1 MHLMVAG
8 STSNQYVNNRSE
20 EIKMKKLSVIIPAYN
35 EEEVLP
41 QLIERLNE
49 VSEHLSKYEF
59 QFLFINDGSSDN
71 TLELL
76 KELNKQDKRM
86 QYVDLSRNFGKETAM
101 LAGFDYATGD
111 GIVILDADLQ
121 HPPEVIE
128 EMTDWWEQG
137 YEDVYA
143 VRKKREGETF
153 LKEWTSKAYYQ
164 VVQKMTSEKVIPQA
178 GDFRLLDRKCIV
190 ALRQLREK
198 ERYTKGMYGWIGFK
212 KKEIT
217 YFAEERAAGETKWKW
232 SNLFKLAIDGIT
244 SYSTVPLKV
253 WSYIGFTISLLA
265 FIFLAVETIKT
276 FLFGTDAAGYPTL
289 LAAILFL
296 GGIQLISLGVIG
308 EYLGRVFVETKGR
321 PAYFIRES
329 SEFDESEKEED
340 K

>member
-1 MHLMVAG
+1 
-8 STSNQYVNNRSE
+8 
-20 EIKMKKLSVIIPAYN
+20 MKTLSVIIPAYN

-49 VSEHLSKYEF
+49 VSEKLDRYAFE
-59 QFLFINDGSSDN
+59 FLFVNDGSTDE
-71 TLELL
+71 TLNIL
-76 KELNKQDKRM
+76 KALNKQDPRM
-86 QYVDLSRNFGKETAM
+86 KYVDLSRNFGKETAM

-121 HPPEVIE
+121 HPPEIME
-128 EMTDWWEQG
+128 EMIHWWEQG
-137 YEDVYA
+137 YEDIYA
-143 VRKKREGETF
+143 VRKKREGESF
-153 LKEWTSKAYYQ
+153 LKEWTSKTYYK
-164 VVQKMTSEKVIPQA
+164 VVQKMTPEKVIPQA
-178 GDFRLLDRKCIV
+178 GDFRLLDKKCIV
-190 ALRQLREK
+190 ALRQLREQ

-217 YFAEERAAGETKWKW
+217 YFAEERAAGETKWNY

-253 WSYIGFTISLLA
+253 WSYIGFAISVFA
-265 FIFLAVETIKT
+265 FLFLAVEIVKTI
-276 FLFGTDAAGYPTL
+276 LYGTNVAGYPTL

-321 PAYFIRES
+321 PPYFIRES
-329 SEFDESEKEED
+329 SQSDVD
-340 K
+340 KGEQHD

>member
-1 MHLMVAG
+1 
-8 STSNQYVNNRSE
+8 
-20 EIKMKKLSVIIPAYN
+20 MKTLSVIIPAYN

-49 VSEHLSKYEF
+49 VSEKLNNYAFE
-59 QFLFINDGSSDN
+59 FLFVNDGSTDN
-71 TLELL
+71 TLHLL

-86 QYVDLSRNFGKETAM
+86 KFVDLSRNFGKETAM
-101 LAGFDYATGD
+101 LAGFDYANGD
-111 GIVILDADLQ
+111 GIVIIDADLQ
-121 HPPEVIE
+121 HPPEIME
-128 EMTDWWEQG
+128 EMIHWWEQG
-137 YEDVYA
+137 YEDIYA
-143 VRKKREGETF
+143 VRKKREGESF
-153 LKEWTSKAYYQ
+153 LKEWTSKTYYK
-164 VVQKMTSEKVIPQA
+164 VVQKMTPEKVIPQA
-178 GDFRLLDRKCIV
+178 GDFRLLDKKCIV

-217 YFAEERAAGETKWKW
+217 YYAEERAAGETKWNY

-265 FIFLAVETIKT
+265 FMFLAVETIKT
-276 FLFGTDAAGYPTL
+276 MLFGTNAAGYPTL

-321 PAYFIRES
+321 PPYFIRES
-329 SEFDESEKEED
+329 SPEDSEKEEKND
-340 K
+340 

>member
-1 MHLMVAG
+1 
-8 STSNQYVNNRSE
+8 
-20 EIKMKKLSVIIPAYN
+20 MKTLSVIIPAYN

-49 VSEHLSKYEF
+49 VSEKLDRYAFE
-59 QFLFINDGSSDN
+59 FLFVNDGSTDE
-71 TLELL
+71 TLNIL
-76 KELNKQDKRM
+76 KALNKQDPRM
-86 QYVDLSRNFGKETAM
+86 KYVDLSRNFGKETAM

-121 HPPEVIE
+121 HPPEIME
-128 EMTDWWEQG
+128 EMIHWWEQG
-137 YEDVYA
+137 YEDIYA
-143 VRKKREGETF
+143 VRKKREGESF
-153 LKEWTSKAYYQ
+153 LKEWTSKTYYK
-164 VVQKMTSEKVIPQA
+164 VVQKMTPEKVIPQA
-178 GDFRLLDRKCIV
+178 GDFRLLDKKCII
-190 ALRQLREK
+190 ALRQLREQ

-217 YFAEERAAGETKWKW
+217 YFAEERAAGETKWNY

-253 WSYIGFTISLLA
+253 WSYIGFAISVFA
-265 FIFLAVETIKT
+265 FVFLAVEIVKTI
-276 FLFGTDAAGYPTL
+276 LYGTNVAGYPTL

-321 PAYFIRES
+321 PPYFIRES
-329 SEFDESEKEED
+329 SQSDVD
-340 K
+340 KGEQHD

>member
-1 MHLMVAG
+1 MG
-8 STSNQYVNNRSE
+8 EDSTSSQYVNNRSE
-20 EIKMKKLSVIIPAYN
+20 EIKMKKLSLIIPAYN

-49 VSEHLSKYEF
+49 VSDHLSNYQF

-76 KELNKQDKRM
+76 KELNKKDKRM

-101 LAGFDYATGD
+101 LAGFDYANGD

-128 EMTDWWEQG
+128 EMINWWEQG

-153 LKEWTSKAYYQ
+153 FKIWTSKLYYKI
-164 VVQKMTSEKVIPQA
+164 VQKMTPEKVIPQA
-178 GDFRLLDRKCIV
+178 GDFRLLDKKCIY

-253 WSYIGFTISLLA
+253 WSYIGFTISVLA

-276 FLFGTDAAGYPTL
+276 IVFGTDAAGYPTL

-329 SEFDESEKEED
+329 SEFDESEKEENE
-340 K
+340 

>member
-1 MHLMVAG
+1 
-8 STSNQYVNNRSE
+8 
-20 EIKMKKLSVIIPAYN
+20 MKTLSVIIPAYN

-49 VSEHLSKYEF
+49 VSEKLNCYAFE
-59 QFLFINDGSSDN
+59 FLFVNDGSTDE
-71 TLELL
+71 TLNIL
-76 KELNKQDKRM
+76 KALNKQDPRM
-86 QYVDLSRNFGKETAM
+86 KYVDLSRNFGKETAM

-121 HPPEVIE
+121 HPPEIME
-128 EMTDWWEQG
+128 EMIHWWEQG
-137 YEDVYA
+137 YEDIYA
-143 VRKKREGETF
+143 VRKKREGESF
-153 LKEWTSKAYYQ
+153 LKEWTSKTYYK
-164 VVQKMTSEKVIPQA
+164 VVQKMTPEKVIPQA
-178 GDFRLLDRKCIV
+178 GDFRLLDKKCIV
-190 ALRQLREK
+190 ALRQLREQ

-217 YFAEERAAGETKWKW
+217 YFAEERAAGETKWNY

-253 WSYIGFTISLLA
+253 WSYIGFAISVFA
-265 FIFLAVETIKT
+265 FLFLAVEIVKTIIY
-276 FLFGTDAAGYPTL
+276 GTNVAGYPTL

-321 PAYFIRES
+321 PPYFIRES
-329 SEFDESEKEED
+329 SQNDVD
-340 K
+340 KGEQHD